1 LLLHQILFRMKNA
14 EFYKKVQIP
23 KNNPY
28 SPGMFFPQYWW
39 FYIPGN
45 LLIALSAPFV
55 RNRGVILW
63 SDEYLH
69 LLSISASIVVVFNM
83 VFAWFMDI
91 RPYLNKRKGF
101 YWRGN
106 FVVTGKET
114 SMGSKYI
121 LLKPGNNH
129 RIRVRAEFFRAVQE
143 KDRIFLER
151 TYLGDIMKIHKISSG
166 YLERIRSR
174 NVLPKTYQES

>member
-1 LLLHQILFRMKNA
+1 MKNA
-14 EFYKKVQIP
+14 EFYKKIQIP
-23 KNNPY
+23 KKDLT
-28 SPGMFFPQYWW
+28 SPVMFPHQYWW

-45 LLIALSAPFV
+45 FLVVLLAPV
-55 RNRGVILW
+55 VSNNRVVLW

-69 LLSISASIVVVFNM
+69 LLSISAFIVLVLNI
-83 VFAWFMDI
+83 VFAWFMDV

-106 FVVTGKET
+106 FVVIGKE
-114 SMGSKYI
+114 SSIGSKYI
-121 LLKPGNNH
+121 LLQPGNNH
-129 RIRVRAEFFRAVQE
+129 RIRVRPEFYRAVQE

-166 YLERIRSR
+166 YRERIRCK
-174 NVLPKTYQES
+174 NELPKTYQ